1 VIFAI
6 GVPLFFNSHSFLA
19 VTRKRGPKNMQKRLD
34 FVLRKYKMQ
43 IPRKRGLKDM
53 QKRRYHFV
61 LRNKIK
67 FQRKRSLK
75 DIQKRL
81 GFVLRKYN
89 L

>member
-1 VIFAI
+1 
-6 GVPLFFNSHSFLA
+6 
-19 VTRKRGPKNMQKRLD
+19 MQKRLD
-34 FVLRKYKMQ
+34 FVRRKYKMQ

-61 LRNKIK
+61 LRNKIQ